1 MKHEY
6 IISEVEKGLELENGS
21 ICGQGKIDPLTNIR
35 VCIYKILTVY
45 YSPNE
50 VMKMLNR
57 TRVLQYYYKRR
68 IANINYDR
76 ELRKMFIRIKKIISY
91 SLELYESDLNIKV
104 IRKQQEVLYVGKKLV
119 SIEAGQIINSDDF
132 TFNELDS
139 IGNFL
144 AKSMTENC
152 S

>member
-21 ICGQGKIDPLTNIR
+21 ICGPGKIDPLTDIR

-50 VMKMLNR
+50 AMKMLNR
-57 TRVLQYYYKRR
+57 IRVLQYYYKRR
-68 IANINYDR
+68 ISNINYDR

-91 SLELYESDLNIKV
+91 SPELYESDLNIKV
-104 IRKQQEVLYVGKKLV
+104 IRKQQEILYVGKKLV
-119 SIEAGQIINSDDF
+119 SIEAGQIVNPDDF

>member
-21 ICGQGKIDPLTNIR
+21 ICGTGKIDPLTDIR
-35 VCIYKILTVY
+35 ICIYKILTVY

-50 VMKMLNR
+50 AMKMLNR

-76 ELRKMFIRIKKIISY
+76 ELRKMFIRIKKIIGY
-91 SLELYESDLNIKV
+91 SSELYESDLNIKV
-104 IRKQQEVLYVGKKLV
+104 IRKQQGVLYVGKKLV
-119 SIEAGQIINSDDF
+119 SVEAGQIVNSGDF

-144 AKSMTENC
+144 KNSIINLTE
-152 S
+152 

>member
-6 IISEVEKGLELENGS
+6 IISEVEKVLELENGS
-21 ICGQGKIDPLTNIR
+21 ICGTGKIDPLTDIR
-35 VCIYKILTVY
+35 ICIYKILTVY

-50 VMKMLNR
+50 AMKMLNR

-76 ELRKMFIRIKKIISY
+76 ELRKMFIRIKKIIGY
-91 SLELYESDLNIKV
+91 SSELYESDLNIKV
-104 IRKQQEVLYVGKKLV
+104 IRKQQGVLYVGKKLV
-119 SIEAGQIINSDDF
+119 SVEAGQIVNSGDF

-144 AKSMTENC
+144 KNSIINLTE
-152 S
+152 

>member
-6 IISEVEKGLELENGS
+6 IISEVENGLELENGS
-21 ICGQGKIDPLTNIR
+21 ICGSGKIDPLTDIR
-35 VCIYKILTVY
+35 VCIYKILTIY

-50 VMKMLNR
+50 AMKMLNR

-68 IANINYDR
+68 IANINYNR

-91 SLELYESDLNIKV
+91 SSELYESDLNIKV
-104 IRKQQEVLYVGKKLV
+104 IRKQQEILYVGKKLV
-119 SIEAGQIINSDDF
+119 SVEAGQIINSDDF

>member
-6 IISEVEKGLELENGS
+6 IISEVEKVLELENGS
-21 ICGQGKIDPLTNIR
+21 ICGTGKIDPLTDIR
-35 VCIYKILTVY
+35 ICIYKILTVY

-50 VMKMLNR
+50 AMKMLNR

-76 ELRKMFIRIKKIISY
+76 ELRKMFIRIKKIIGY
-91 SLELYESDLNIKV
+91 SSELYESDLNIKV
-104 IRKQQEVLYVGKKLV
+104 IRKQQGVLYVGKKLV
-119 SIEAGQIINSDDF
+119 SVEAGQIVNSGDF
-132 TFNELDS
+132 TFNELGS

-144 AKSMTENC
+144 KNSIINLTE
-152 S
+152 